1 MQFSRLGKV
10 WQISSAALCYAL
22 FGLGAL
28 IVGVFFR
35 LLSPLPFIPAA
46 KRQRMIRWSV
56 HKGCL
61 TFIRI
66 MRFFGLIRYKFNVES
81 MKQARCGHIVIAN
94 HPSLIDVVLLLA
106 VNEQMC
112 CFVKSSVWESV
123 FTGAVVR
130 QAGYI
135 PNHAEQVLPIAAAR
149 LQAGE
154 NILIFPEGTRT
165 KDDNIIRFKRGAAN
179 MAVAVNAAIMPVVI
193 ECHPRALRK
202 GDKWYDIPP
211 GGPAF
216 TLTSQK
222 LITLED
228 CIDTSQSRPKQYR
241 QLTRHLENYYERQL
255 SAASTKDVNP
265 DNKI

>member
-1 MQFSRLGKV
+1 MMQLTRLRKV
-10 WQISSAALCYAL
+10 WQISSAAFCYFL

-28 IVGVFFR
+28 IVGIFFR

-46 KRQRMIRWSV
+46 KRQHMIRWSV

-66 MRFFGLIRYKFNVES
+66 MRFFGLIRYTFDVDS
-81 MKQARCGHIVIAN
+81 MKQARTGHIVIAN

-112 CFVKSSVWESV
+112 CFVKSTVWESI

-135 PNHAEQVLPIAAAR
+135 PNNAEQVLPMAAAK
-149 LQAGE
+149 LEAGE

-165 KDDNIIRFKRGAAN
+165 KEDSVIRFKRGAAN
-179 MAVAVNAAIMPVVI
+179 MAVAVNAAIMPIVI
-193 ECHPRALRK
+193 ECHPRALKK

-211 GGPAF
+211 GGPKF
-216 TLTSQK
+216 KLTSK
-222 LITLED
+222 NLITLED
-228 CIDTSQSRPKQYR
+228 CIDTSLPRPKQYR
-241 QLTRHLENYYERQL
+241 QLTSYLESYYERQL
-255 SAASTKDVNP
+255 IAVSDTNIPSEK
-265 DNKI
+265 